1 MWKVMGY
8 DTFAR
13 EEYLVG
19 EYPTRQLAEAAV
31 EAAERR
37 HAEFQDE
44 PLRDQV
50 WVVPPAKDGG
60 S

>member
-19 EYPTRQLAEAAV
+19 EYATRQLAEAAV
-31 EAAERR
+31 AAAELRQ
-37 HAEFQDE
+37 AEHQDE
-44 PLRDQV
+44 PLRDRV
-50 WVVPPAKDGG
+50 WIVPPVDDGG